1 MSIFSALH
9 RSKLQKFF
17 GMPVPKS
24 LPLRDFCE
32 PGEYTWETWREDMEK
47 YYPIRYFLLD
57 RLPHYFVVHV
67 KMPIDDFIYKIK
79 SHTIKKQHLIDI
91 RNYEY
96 DYGYCD
102 PDHQILYANFAIL
115 SKHVKENKIAE
126 YLESSKK
133 DIEKAKNMKLT
144 PGNLECDVE
153 FHQRWADKYQVML
166 DLNHWWLSTRPYKQ
180 EQIEEALRLAS
191 EIPERGI
198 EKYKTLHELEN
209 NLLQE
214 ENEMLKKLIDVRS
227 AMWN

>member
-9 RSKLQKFF
+9 RSKLQKLF
-17 GMPVPKS
+17 GMPVPKA

-32 PGEYTWETWREDMEK
+32 PGEYTWEAWREDMERN
-47 YYPIRYFLLD
+47 YPIRYFILD
-57 RLPHYFVVHV
+57 RLPHYFVVYV
-67 KMPIDDFIYKIK
+67 KMPIDDFVYKIK

-102 PDHQILYANFAIL
+102 PDYQILYANFAIL
-115 SKHVKENKIAE
+115 SKYVKENKIAE

-133 DIEKAKNMKLT
+133 AIEKAKNS
-144 PGNLECDVE
+144 EDVE
-153 FHQRWADKYQVML
+153 FHQRWADKYQIML
-166 DLNHWWLSTRPYKQ
+166 DLNHWWVSTRPYKQ
-180 EQIEEALRLAS
+180 KQIQEALMLAS
-191 EIPERGI
+191 KINERGI

-214 ENEMLKKLIDVRS
+214 ENEMLKKLIDIRS